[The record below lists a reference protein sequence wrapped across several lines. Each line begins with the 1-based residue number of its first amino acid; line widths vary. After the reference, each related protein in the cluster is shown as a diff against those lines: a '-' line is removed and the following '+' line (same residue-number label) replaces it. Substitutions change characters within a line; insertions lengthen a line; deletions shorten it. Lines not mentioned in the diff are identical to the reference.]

1 MALTYWGDPEKS
13 PSSDVHSKLGFRS
26 RAQRGMYRWWMGA
39 TRSNLCPCKGQS
51 IAEAISASTRQA
63 NLGGPVSGKPIH
75 SPGKPVLQYFLSRN
89 CLCPQTDIMFASWT
103 ESRRRRGF
111 NPLNTKRNEAWT
123 QTCIITLGLRV
134 SAIFPSDH
142 AKECH
147 VPRCSLRAAATTKV
161 ANLYRN
167 GGAHTG
173 TRYRCEHGNLQRG
186 ESGTAQPASLP

>member
-1 MALTYWGDPEKS
+1 MSTQSWGFVPA
-13 PSSDVHSKLGFRS
+13 PSVECIRGAWGRLGQISARARG
-26 RAQRGMYRWWMGA
+26 RAQLKRFLLPPARRIWEVRFLESRYTRRG
-39 TRSNLCPCKGQS
+39 T
-51 IAEAISASTRQA
+51 
-63 NLGGPVSGKPIH
+63 
-75 SPGKPVLQYFLSRN
+75 PVLQYFLSRN

-123 QTCIITLGLRV
+123 QTCIITLGLCV
-134 SAIFPSDH
+134 SAIFPSDQ

-161 ANLYRN
+161 ATL
-167 GGAHTG
+167 
-173 TRYRCEHGNLQRG
+173 HGNLQRG